1 MKNIRHIFFD
11 LDNTL
16 WDHRK
21 NAKITLEQ
29 LFKKYQIQEKYH
41 FTFED
46 FHVKYEEINEHLWDL
61 IRDGEIDKDYL
72 RAHRFHDT
80 FLHFSLDNFEL
91 AQIFEN
97 QFLDEIIAY
106 NELVDGSLELLEY
119 LESKNYQLHIISNG
133 FHEVTH
139 RKIDGSG
146 IRKYMK
152 TVTSADDVNVRKP
165 NPIIFEY
172 SLKKANAEKSESILI
187 GDDWIADVK
196 GAQNFGMDVIFF
208 DALSENKT
216 EEGLITVQKLEEIR
230 NYL

>member
-21 NAKITLEQ
+21 NAKLTLEG
-29 LFKKYQIQEKYH
+29 LFSTYKIQEKH
-41 FTFED
+41 QLSFDD
-46 FHVKYEEINEHLWDL
+46 FHHKYDEINERLWEL
-61 IRDGEIDKDYL
+61 IRDGEIDKEYL
-72 RAHRFHDT
+72 RKHRFYDT
-80 FLHFSLDNFEL
+80 FLHFDVDNFEL

-106 NELVDGSLELLEY
+106 NELIEGSIEILEY
-119 LESKNYQLHIISNG
+119 LKSKNYTIHIISNG

-146 IRKYMK
+146 IRKYVD

-165 NPIIFEY
+165 NARIFKYALNQAKATKPE
-172 SLKKANAEKSESILI
+172 SLLI

-196 GAQNFGMDVIFF
+196 GAQNFGIEVIFF
-208 DALSENKT
+208 DVLKENISE
-216 EEGLITVQKLEEIR
+216 EDLIVIQKLEEIR

>member
-21 NAKITLEQ
+21 NAKLTLEG
-29 LFKKYQIQEKYH
+29 LFLKYQIQEKH
-41 FTFED
+41 QFSFDE
-46 FHVKYEEINEHLWDL
+46 FHHKYDEINERLWEL
-61 IRDGEIDKDYL
+61 IRDGEIDKEHL
-72 RAHRFHDT
+72 RKHRFYDT
-80 FLHFSLDNFEL
+80 FLHFGVDDFEL
-91 AQIFEN
+91 AQIFEH

-106 NELVDGSLELLEY
+106 NELIDGAIDILDY
-119 LESKNYQLHIISNG
+119 LKAKNHQIHIISNG

-146 IRKYMK
+146 IREYVE

-165 NPIIFEY
+165 NPIIFDY
-172 SLKKANAEKSESILI
+172 ALNKANAVKEESILI

-196 GAQNFGMDVIFF
+196 GAQNFGIDVIFF
-208 DALSENKT
+208 DALKEDKI
-216 EEGLITVQKLEEIR
+216 EDGLKAIQKLEEIK
-230 NYL
+230 NFL

>member
-21 NAKITLEQ
+21 NAELTLEK
-29 LFKKYQIQEKYH
+29 LFEQYDIQERFCFSFNEFHSKY
-41 FTFED
+41 D
-46 FHVKYEEINEHLWDL
+46 EINERLWEL
-61 IRDGEIDKDYL
+61 IRDEKIDKEYL
-72 RAHRFHDT
+72 RKHRFYDT
-80 FLHFSLDNFEL
+80 FLHFDIDDFEL
-91 AQIFEN
+91 AQIFEH

-106 NELVDGSLELLEY
+106 NELVEGSLEILEY
-119 LESKNYQLHIISNG
+119 LKSKNYRIHILSNG

-146 IRKYMK
+146 IRKHID

-172 SLKKANAEKSESILI
+172 ALNQANATKSESVLI
-187 GDDWIADVK
+187 GDDWIADIK
-196 GAQNFGMDVIFF
+196 GAQNFGIDVIFF
-208 DALSENKT
+208 DALLENKT
-216 EEGLITVQKLEEIR
+216 EEGLKIVQKLEEIR
-230 NYL
+230 SYL